1 MRWQTTVVV
10 AILLVLVGGYYV
22 VDVEYLGPRQEK
34 REQTKNRVW
43 VVEDKS
49 VEELVVKRPADTL
62 RLRRLGDGWQ
72 MLEPVSG
79 TGAKGSIDSAVAD
92 IVNARMD
99 REITATPGSLAE

>member
-34 REQTKNRVW
+34 REQAKHRVW

-49 VEELVVKRPADTL
+49 VEELFRAYKVQRSSRPVEVATKALSDA
-62 RLRRLGDGWQ
+62 GIEAQ
-72 MLEPVSG
+72 PIS
-79 TGAKGSIDSAVAD
+79 TGA
-92 IVNARMD
+92 
-99 REITATPGSLAE
+99 